1 MRCGTYIITN
11 ENPSVTSIGEGPYA
25 DNTVSALPF
34 NIGRGRP
41 VGLKQ
46 PDGKR
51 SDPAEISASNN
62 NVGLSSSFF
71 CDQVTHSNP
80 AHVQ

>member
-34 NIGRGRP
+34 NIGCGRP

-51 SDPAEISASNN
+51 GVTAEISASNN
-62 NVGLSSSFF
+62 NVGLSSSHF
-71 CDQVTHSNP
+71 VIR
-80 AHVQ
+80 